1 MFRGTFEHAIDA
13 KGRTSL
19 PAKFRDSLAVAGDM
33 RLIVTRSPFE
43 EERCLHVYPLRAWE
57 AVEAKIAA
65 MPRFDPN
72 AVMLRRLYVAAAQDV
87 ELDPQ
92 GRILVPAQLREFAG
106 LAKEALWAA
115 AGESI
120 ELWAKERWAEA
131 IAMSAAQQSDFRKAV
146 AESL

>member
-19 PAKFRDSLAVAGDM
+19 PAKFREVLSAAGDM
-33 RLIVTRSPFE
+33 RLIVTRSPFD
-43 EERCLHVYPLRAWE
+43 EERCLHVFPLHAWE

-87 ELDPQ
+87 ELDAQ
-92 GRILVPAQLREFAG
+92 GRVLVPAQLREFAG
-106 LAKEALWAA
+106 LGKDALWVA

-120 ELWAKERWAEA
+120 ELWAKEKWAGA
-131 IAMSAAQQSDFRKAV
+131 ITMSAAAQSEFRKAV
-146 AESL
+146 AEAL